1 MAEETTELENNPSQQ
16 RAAQLLSRGGRI
28 LGLAAAALS
37 AGQGPGGPWY
47 ALSPETL
54 ASVEEIL
61 HLLCSCRDDAA
72 MEQAISRGLTPLPT
86 SAPAWTR
93 HWTQSPKALAAL
105 SRVAPRESV
114 AAAFRPGQ
122 GPRDDI
128 DHGLAALAVA
138 LCRSPDALN
147 ALAAFFPEEVG
158 TRLERLGRLAHAQ
171 AEPGVPS
178 RLRRLLRS
186 AEPIDE
192 DGRG

>member
-1 MAEETTELENNPSQQ
+1 MAEESIKLENNPSQQ

-37 AGQGPGGPWY
+37 AGQGPGGPWH

-54 ASVEEIL
+54 AAVEEVL
-61 HLLCSCRDDAA
+61 HLLCSCRDDVA

-86 SAPAWTR
+86 SAPAWAR
-93 HWTQSPKALAAL
+93 QWTQSPKALAAL
-105 SRVAPRESV
+105 SRLVPREAV
-114 AAAFRPGQ
+114 AAAFGTGE

-147 ALAAFFPEEVG
+147 ALAAFLPDKVG

-178 RLRRLLRS
+178 RLRRLLRGT
-186 AEPIDE
+186 APRDE
-192 DGRG
+192 ESRG